1 MPFGNVNVDYQP
13 CKSVGQLKSAANYML
28 GKNPEQLKD
37 NTIKTESSLYTA
49 LGCNR
54 DNFANNILVTRK
66 LNGKSYSRLKPNT
79 ILAHKMSISF
89 HPDDNNRLS
98 YETAFKIAKE
108 FAENFFH
115 SKGFEVL
122 FAVHTDREHVHAHFL
137 ISNCNMETGK
147 SFRRNQRDLYEMS
160 EYFGKQCMEHGLLNS
175 VRENFYN
182 HDLDKQIDKETF
194 SEKQMKLR
202 GKETFKDELREV
214 IQVEITDPEN
224 KTFEDVIKALQEH
237 YNVEVRVA
245 GNTVSYR
252 HPEYKD
258 KNGKLVS
265 VRGSKLGEV
274 YTRKGIEYGLTQ
286 KYTAARTD
294 SFKPSVAFNAE
305 YELDRAAAGIKSF
318 VAEYSDTSGTG
329 QAECRGQIPGI
340 PAFSDNGQA
349 LQDFDRL
356 YDRYRKRAEEDDKR
370 ADATSEPSGAIQ
382 KRNQGR
388 GR

>member
-28 GKNPEQLKD
+28 GKNPEQ
-37 NTIKTESSLYTA
+37 IKSGVVKTTNNLYMA

-89 HPDDNNRLS
+89 HPDDNNKLS
-98 YETAFKIAKE
+98 YETAFKIANE

-122 FAVHTDREHVHAHFL
+122 FAVHTDREHVHVHFL

-182 HDLDKQIDKETF
+182 HDLEKQVYKETF

-214 IQVEITDPEN
+214 IQVEIADPEN
-224 KTFEDVIKALQEH
+224 KTFDDVINALQQH

-245 GNTVSYR
+245 GNTISYR
-252 HPEYKD
+252 HPGYKD

-265 VRGSKLGEV
+265 VRGSKLGEL

-294 SFKPSVAFNAE
+294 SFKPSAAFNAE

-318 VAEYSDTSGTG
+318 VAEYSDASGTG
-329 QAECRGQIPGI
+329 QAECRGQISSV

-349 LQDFDRL
+349 LQDI
-356 YDRYRKRAEEDDKR
+356 DKF
-370 ADATSEPSGAIQ
+370 
-382 KRNQGR
+382 
-388 GR
+388 

>member
-28 GKNPEQLKD
+28 GKNPEQIKD
-37 NTIKTESSLYTA
+37 GTVKTTDNLYMA

-66 LNGKSYSRLKPNT
+66 LNGKSYSKLKPNT

-89 HPDDNNRLS
+89 HPDDNDKLS
-98 YETAFKIAKE
+98 YKTAFEIAKE

-122 FAVHTDREHVHAHFL
+122 FAVHTDREHIHVHFL

-147 SFRRNQRDLYEMS
+147 SFRRNQHDLYEMS
-160 EYFGKQCMEHGLLNS
+160 EYFGKQCMEHGLVNS

-182 HDLDKQIDKETF
+182 HDLEKQIDKETF

-214 IQVEITDPEN
+214 IQVEIADPKN
-224 KTFEDVIKALQEH
+224 HTFDDVIKALQEH
-237 YNVEVRVA
+237 YNVECRVA
-245 GNTVSYR
+245 GNTISYR

-265 VRGSKLGEV
+265 VRGSKLGEL

-294 SFKPSVAFNAE
+294 SVKPSAAFDAE

-318 VAEYSDTSGTG
+318 VAEYSDTSGTR
-329 QAECRGQIPGI
+329 QTEFRGQISGI

-349 LQDFDRL
+349 LQDIDRF
-356 YDRYRKRAEEDDKR
+356 YDRYRKRAEENEQR
-370 ADATSEPSGAIQ
+370 ANETAEPSRAVQ
-382 KRNQGR
+382 KRNQSR

>member
-1 MPFGNVNVDYQP
+1 
-13 CKSVGQLKSAANYML
+13 
-28 GKNPEQLKD
+28 
-37 NTIKTESSLYTA
+37 
-49 LGCNR
+49 
-54 DNFANNILVTRK
+54 
-66 LNGKSYSRLKPNT
+66 
-79 ILAHKMSISF
+79 MSISF
-89 HPDDNNRLS
+89 HPDDNDKLS
-98 YETAFKIAKE
+98 YKTAFEIAKE

-122 FAVHTDREHVHAHFL
+122 FAVHTDREHIHVHFL

-147 SFRRNQRDLYEMS
+147 SFRRNQHDLYEMS
-160 EYFGKQCMEHGLLNS
+160 EYFGKQCMEHGLVNS
-175 VRENFYN
+175 VRDNFYN
-182 HDLDKQIDKETF
+182 HDLNKQIDKETF
-194 SEKQMKLR
+194 SEKQMKLW

-214 IQVEITDPEN
+214 IQVEIADPEN
-224 KTFEDVIKALQEH
+224 KTFDDVIRALQEH
-237 YNVEVRVA
+237 YNVEVRAA
-245 GNTVSYR
+245 GNTISYR

-265 VRGSKLGEV
+265 VRGSKLGEL

-286 KYTAARTD
+286 KSNVTRANHSQLTAFD
-294 SFKPSVAFNAE
+294 AE

-349 LQDFDRL
+349 LQDIDRF
-356 YDRYRKRAEEDDKR
+356 YDRYRKRAEENEQR
-370 ADATSEPSGAIQ
+370 ANETAEPSRAVQ
-382 KRNQGR
+382 KRNQSR

>member
-1 MPFGNVNVDYQP
+1 
-13 CKSVGQLKSAANYML
+13 
-28 GKNPEQLKD
+28 
-37 NTIKTESSLYTA
+37 
-49 LGCNR
+49 
-54 DNFANNILVTRK
+54 
-66 LNGKSYSRLKPNT
+66 
-79 ILAHKMSISF
+79 
-89 HPDDNNRLS
+89 
-98 YETAFKIAKE
+98 
-108 FAENFFH
+108 
-115 SKGFEVL
+115 
-122 FAVHTDREHVHAHFL
+122 
-137 ISNCNMETGK
+137 METGK

-182 HDLDKQIDKETF
+182 HDLEKQVYKETF

-214 IQVEITDPEN
+214 IQVEIADPEN
-224 KTFEDVIKALQEH
+224 KTFDDVIKALQEH

-245 GNTVSYR
+245 GNTISYR

-265 VRGSKLGEV
+265 VRGSKLGEL

-286 KYTAARTD
+286 KFTASRTD
-294 SFKPSVAFNAE
+294 YSQSAAFDAE

-329 QAECRGQIPGI
+329 QTECRGQISGI

-349 LQDFDRL
+349 LQDFDRF
-356 YDRYRKRAEEDDKR
+356 YDRYRKRAEEDEQR
-370 ADATSEPSGAIQ
+370 ANEASEPSRAVQ

>member
-1 MPFGNVNVDYQP
+1 
-13 CKSVGQLKSAANYML
+13 ML
-28 GKNPEQLKD
+28 GRNLEQLKD
-37 NTIKTESSLYTA
+37 GVVKTADNLYMA

-66 LNGKSYSRLKPNT
+66 PNGKSYSRLKPNT

-89 HPDDNNRLS
+89 HPNDNNRLS
-98 YETAFKIAKE
+98 YEAAFKIANE
-108 FAENFFH
+108 FAETFFH

-122 FAVHTDREHVHAHFL
+122 FAVHTDREHVHVHFL

-160 EYFGKQCMEHGLLNS
+160 EYFGRQCMEHGLLNS

-182 HDLDKQIDKETF
+182 HDLENQIDKETF

-214 IQVEITDPEN
+214 IQVEIADPEN
-224 KTFEDVIKALQEH
+224 KNFDDVIKALQEH
-237 YNVEVRVA
+237 YNVESRVA
-245 GNTVSYR
+245 GNTISYR

-265 VRGSKLGEV
+265 VRGSKLGEL

-294 SFKPSVAFNAE
+294 YSQSAAFDAE
-305 YELDRAAAGIKSF
+305 YELDRATAGIKSF
-318 VAEYSDTSGTG
+318 MAEYSDTSGTR
-329 QAECRGQIPGI
+329 QAECRGQISGI
-340 PAFSDNGQA
+340 PAFSNNGQA

-356 YDRYRKRAEEDDKR
+356 YDRYRKRAEEDDTR
-370 ADATSEPSGAIQ
+370 ANETSEPSRAVQ
-382 KRNQGR
+382 KRNKGR

>member
-28 GKNPEQLKD
+28 GKNPEQIKD
-37 NTIKTESSLYTA
+37 GTVKTTDNLYMA

-66 LNGKSYSRLKPNT
+66 LNGKSYSKLKPNT

-89 HPDDNNRLS
+89 HPDDNDKLS
-98 YETAFKIAKE
+98 YKTAFEIAKE

-122 FAVHTDREHVHAHFL
+122 FAVHTDREHIHVHFL

-147 SFRRNQRDLYEMS
+147 SFRRNQHDLYEMS
-160 EYFGKQCMEHGLLNS
+160 EYFGKQCMEHGLVNS

-182 HDLDKQIDKETF
+182 HDLEKQIDKETF

-214 IQVEITDPEN
+214 IQVEIADPKN
-224 KTFEDVIKALQEH
+224 HTFDDVIKALQEH
-237 YNVEVRVA
+237 YNVECRVA
-245 GNTVSYR
+245 GNTISYR

-265 VRGSKLGEV
+265 VRGSKLGEL

-294 SFKPSVAFNAE
+294 SVKPSAAFDAE

-318 VAEYSDTSGTG
+318 VAEYSDTSGTR
-329 QAECRGQIPGI
+329 QTEFRGQISGI

-349 LQDFDRL
+349 LQDIDRF
-356 YDRYRKRAEEDDKR
+356 YDRYRKRADEDEQR
-370 ADATSEPSGAIQ
+370 TNEASEPSRAVQ
-382 KRNQGR
+382 KGNKGR